1 MRSLKPI
8 LLFSLLTILSTNSL
22 EAQLLKKLKKRVQEA
37 TEDVIAEKAAQK
49 VAQESGKALDS
60 LLEIDPDYQAKYPEH
75 MAQMMAAGSE
85 NIPIE
90 DSYTFNTMVNY
101 EMTITDGDNSS
112 EVNYEMW
119 FSENAPY
126 MATQV
131 NNNAQPDPKDMPS
144 AILSILDDKNQAMI
158 IVMEEQKMA
167 QLLSMSKIKN
177 SAIAES
183 EEEETDTAFEA
194 LTKTGNSK
202 QILGYTCEEFVSENE
217 SGKLSF
223 WVTTELTL
231 FQKNMFFNMSQSL
244 GGNTFGEIPSEARGF
259 MMEMNYEDLSSKE
272 KSKMQVVDIKNET
285 KEINMMEYQRMNLGQ
300 FMQK

>member
-8 LLFSLLTILSTNSL
+8 LLFSLLTILSINSL

-90 DSYTFNTMVNY
+90 DSYTFNTMVIY

-217 SGKLSF
+217 SSKLSF

>member
-1 MRSLKPI
+1 MRSLKSI
-8 LLFSLLTILSTNSL
+8 LFFSLLSILSINNL

-60 LLEIDPDYQAKYPEH
+60 LLDIDPDYQPEYQQH
-75 MAQMMAAGSE
+75 LTQMMAVGSE
-85 NIPIE
+85 DIPVE
-90 DSYTFNTMVNY
+90 DTYTFNTSVIY
-101 EMTITDGDNSS
+101 KMTLNDGTKSS

-119 FSENAPY
+119 FSENEPY

-131 NNNAQPDPKDMPS
+131 NNQEKPDPNDMPS
-144 AILSILDDKNQAMI
+144 AVVSILDDKNQAMI
-158 IVMEEQKMA
+158 ILMEEQKMA
-167 QLLSMSKIKN
+167 QLLSMSKIKS
-177 SAIAES
+177 SAMAEN
-183 EEEETDTAFEA
+183 EAEQTDTSFKG
-194 LTKTGNSK
+194 LQKTGNTK
-202 QILGYTCEEFVSENE
+202 EILGYTCDEFISENE
-217 SGKLSF
+217 SSKLSF

-244 GGNTFGEIPSEARGF
+244 GGNTFEDIPAEAKGF

-272 KSKMQVVDIKNET
+272 KSHMQVVDIKNET
-285 KEINMMEYQRMNLGQ
+285 KTIDLINYQRINLGQ

>member
-8 LLFSLLTILSTNSL
+8 LLFSLLTILSINSL

-90 DSYTFNTMVNY
+90 DSYTFNTMVIY

>member
-90 DSYTFNTMVNY
+90 DSYTFNTMVIY

>member
-8 LLFSLLTILSTNSL
+8 LLFSLLTILSINSL

-90 DSYTFNTMVNY
+90 DSYTFNTMVIY
-101 EMTITDGDNSS
+101 EMSITDEDKSS

-183 EEEETDTAFEA
+183 EAEETDTAFEA
-194 LTKTGNSK
+194 LKKTGNSK

-217 SGKLSF
+217 SSKLSF

-244 GGNTFGEIPSEARGF
+244 GGNTFGEIPSEAKGF

>member
-1 MRSLKPI
+1 MRSLKSI
-8 LLFSLLTILSTNSL
+8 LFFSLLSILSINNL

-60 LLEIDPDYQAKYPEH
+60 LLDIDPDYQPEYQQH
-75 MAQMMAAGSE
+75 LTQMMAVGSE
-85 NIPIE
+85 DIPVE
-90 DSYTFNTMVNY
+90 DTYTFNTSVIY
-101 EMTITDGDNSS
+101 KMTMNDGHKSS

-119 FSENAPY
+119 FSENEPY

-131 NNNAQPDPKDMPS
+131 NNQEKPDPNDMPS
-144 AILSILDDKNQAMI
+144 AVVSILDDKNQAMI
-158 IVMEEQKMA
+158 ILMEEQKMA
-167 QLLSMSKIKN
+167 QLLSMSKIKS
-177 SAIAES
+177 SAVAEN
-183 EEEETDTAFEA
+183 EAEQTDTTFKG
-194 LTKTGNSK
+194 LQKTGNTK
-202 QILGYTCEEFVSENE
+202 DILGYKCDEFISENE
-217 SGKLSF
+217 SSKLSF

-244 GGNTFGEIPSEARGF
+244 GGNTFEDIPSEAKGF

-272 KSKMQVVDIKNET
+272 KSHMQVVDIKNET
-285 KEINMMEYQRMNLGQ
+285 KTIDLINYQRINLGQ